1 MFLES
6 LQFTA
11 GSLTKLPKFPI
22 APMLKEIRFSY
33 QPLKEI
39 APFAFTSLP
48 NLESLDLAGNFVDQP
63 LTLLDPDAL
72 AFVSS
77 NFQKL
82 DMSYFESLQFI
93 QPNFSRSIQPYT
105 CLKFLNGNISNKS
118 I

>member
-1 MFLES
+1 
-6 LQFTA
+6 
-11 GSLTKLPKFPI
+11 
-22 APMLKEIRFSY
+22 MLKEIRFSY

-63 LTLLDPDAL
+63 LTSLDSDAL

-93 QPNFSRSIQPYT
+93 HPNFTRRIQPYT